1 MSEKPQTQRKQTM
14 HADRQLIT
22 NAQQEAKEDA
32 RRIDRRVDALVIE
45 LTDLQRDHTALLVQE
60 AAELEAAEARI
71 RQEAR
76 TLAEPQELVAAETP
90 QAESERLRKVLD
102 EVRTNQ
108 AEHAANL
115 DRLEHRTDALR
126 ANSAADRLL
135 TRKNAEQVKEWCDT
149 IEAHRVWLQE
159 IEKKV
164 GASSENT
171 GAVLADILGRLEA
184 LEVKDIQRSA
194 DIATANKAADRLAQ
208 SSKDLWRKVWKIEEA
223 IDAMKYRR
231 MVGNLFRRV
240 ADAVDGG

>member
-45 LTDLQRDHTALLVQE
+45 LTELQRNHTALLVQVQQK

-108 AEHAANL
+108 AEHAAHL

-135 TRKNAEQVKEWCDT
+135 TRKNAEQVKECFDT
-149 IEAHRVWLQE
+149 IEAHRVWL
-159 IEKKV
+159 
-164 GASSENT
+164 
-171 GAVLADILGRLEA
+171 R
-184 LEVKDIQRSA
+184 
-194 DIATANKAADRLAQ
+194 
-208 SSKDLWRKVWKIEEA
+208 KIEEA

-231 MVGNLFRRV
+231 IPSASRRRKRR
-240 ADAVDGG
+240 

>member
-1 MSEKPQTQRKQTM
+1 MSGEKETGTAAEVAEQLRASM

-108 AEHAANL
+108 AEHAAHL

-135 TRKNAEQVKEWCDT
+135 TRKNAEQVKECFDT
-149 IEAHRVWLQE
+149 IEAHRVWL
-159 IEKKV
+159 
-164 GASSENT
+164 
-171 GAVLADILGRLEA
+171 R
-184 LEVKDIQRSA
+184 
-194 DIATANKAADRLAQ
+194 
-208 SSKDLWRKVWKIEEA
+208 KIEEA